1 MAISLLGHKPQ
12 YACSFAQVL
21 SDDADTIVR
30 IITKSWFD
38 KEATEARVARVACLI
53 RGGGVKLEDGA
64 VTDSD

>member
-1 MAISLLGHKPQ
+1 
-12 YACSFAQVL
+12 VL